1 MRGGQARTEEHVI
14 SKPNSPQK
22 QFPFKNGHVLWH
34 LVMALLEKTK
44 RAGSR
49 KCPQVYRKK
58 PAGEGRSAESL
69 EPSAG
74 LGYQLTKPLTSPP
87 DLWSCLYPQV
97 LPRLRVWPTTVPRN
111 VQAKGL
117 EVISIRVLGGP
128 REGTAPVP
136 TGQQLG
142 TNSVCKGWW
151 WWVPRETAGV
161 PQGARAQRQRES
173 RWGPEGRR
181 NPG

>member
-1 MRGGQARTEEHVI
+1 
-14 SKPNSPQK
+14 
-22 QFPFKNGHVLWH
+22 
-34 LVMALLEKTK
+34 MALLEKTK

-161 PQGARAQRQRES
+161 PQGARGKGKADGARRAGETLDERELRNAQRRQRPQFLLGTRLEEL
-173 RWGPEGRR
+173 RLTG
-181 NPG
+181 N